1 MFSDI
6 SWSATPSTLPWLNF
20 SGAETAID
28 ATGLFYDE
36 VNENIQD
43 VSSGGIGFDW
53 DEKPSLYLIYPEEVI
68 DLREIGDQ
76 MIRSGYEKE
85 CCRAYCSVRHDVL
98 DKRLVNLGVEKSSI
112 EEVERMEWRSLD
124 DKIRRWILAFRYV
137 VRGLLSDEKRLC
149 DQFFSGSDPI
159 KEVCF
164 LETSKGCVVQFLNFG
179 EAAQLGE
186 GLLTSCLRYLIC
198 IRHHLR

>member
-1 MFSDI
+1 M
-6 SWSATPSTLPWLNF
+6 
-20 SGAETAID
+20 
-28 ATGLFYDE
+28 
-36 VNENIQD
+36 
-43 VSSGGIGFDW
+43 
-53 DEKPSLYLIYPEEVI
+53 PSLYLIHPEEVI
-68 DLREIGDQ
+68 DLRDIGDQ

-85 CCRAYCSVRHDVL
+85 CCQAYCSVRHDVL
-98 DKRLVNLGVEKSSI
+98 DKRLVILGVEKLSI
-112 EEVERMEWRSLD
+112 EEVQRMEWRWLD

-149 DQFFSGSDPI
+149 DQSDSI

-198 IRHHLR
+198 IRHYLR